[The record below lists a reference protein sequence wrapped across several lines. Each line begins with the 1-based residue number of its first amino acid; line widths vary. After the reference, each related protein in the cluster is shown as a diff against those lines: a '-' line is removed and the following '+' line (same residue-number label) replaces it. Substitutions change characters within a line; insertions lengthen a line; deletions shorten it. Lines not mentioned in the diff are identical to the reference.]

1 MKKIWRFLFAVSLIA
16 VLAFPSNATSI
27 SEEETKKQELEN
39 ELKNAD
45 DILEELKDKKSDA
58 KEYIAKMDQELSY
71 IELEIASLT
80 AQIDEKNQEIKDAK
94 KNLKKA
100 QKEMKQQYA
109 DMKKRIQYLYEGGET
124 KVIEM
129 FFSSDSIAEFLNK
142 AEYTNELASYDRMM
156 LNEMKENSEKIE
168 RTKTK
173 LEKDRESLKELKE
186 KQSQQKKTVETLME
200 SKASEVNIFN
210 KQIAE
215 TQEEMKALK
224 EEIAAQKAVI
234 KEMKAIEEKRR
245 KEAQERAQKGENVTT
260 YNGGA
265 FTWPAPGYTT
275 ITSGY
280 AYRVDPITGE
290 PNAYH
295 NGIDIGAPYGSDI
308 VAAYDGVVAWAYY
321 SQTAGNFIGIDHG
334 DGLYTVYM
342 HCSKLLVSEN
352 QSVSAGETIGLVG
365 STGRS
370 TGPHLHFGVRLNGEY
385 VDPMG
390 YLG

>member
-1 MKKIWRFLFAVSLIA
+1 MKKVWRLIFAVSLIA
-16 VLAFPSNATSI
+16 VLAFPSYATSI

-45 DILEELKDKKSDA
+45 DILEELKDKKNDA
-58 KEYIAKMDQELSY
+58 KEYITAMDQKLSY
-71 IELEIASLT
+71 IEMEIASLS
-80 AQIDEKNQEIKDAK
+80 AQMDEKNEEIKKAK
-94 KNLKKA
+94 KDLKRA
-100 QKEMKQQYA
+100 QKEMKRQYA
-109 DMKKRIQYLYEGGET
+109 DMKKRIQFLYEGGET
-124 KVIEM
+124 KVIEL

-142 AEYTNELASYDRMM
+142 AEYTNELAAYDRMM
-156 LNEMKENSEKIE
+156 LEEMKANSEKIQQ
-168 RTKTK
+168 TKIK

-186 KQSQQKKTVETLME
+186 QQLQQRDTVEALMD
-200 SKASEVNIFN
+200 SKAAQVNIFN
-210 KQIAE
+210 KQIAQ
-215 TQEEMKALK
+215 TQDEMKALK
-224 EEIAAQKAVI
+224 EEIAAQEAVI
-234 KEMKAIEEKRR
+234 KEMKEIEEKRR
-245 KEAQERAQKGENVTT
+245 KEAEERAKKGETVTT
-260 YNGGA
+260 YNGGT
-265 FTWPAPGYTT
+265 FTWPAPGYST

-280 AYRVDPITGE
+280 ANRVDPITGE

-308 VAAYDGVVAWAYY
+308 VAAHDGVVAWAYY

-352 QSVSAGETIGLVG
+352 QTVKAGETIGLVG

-385 VDPMG
+385 VNPME

>member
-1 MKKIWRFLFAVSLIA
+1 MKKVWRLIFAVSLIA
-16 VLAFPSNATSI
+16 VLAFPSYATSI

-45 DILEELKDKKSDA
+45 DILEELKGKKNDA
-58 KEYIAKMDQELSY
+58 KEYITAMDQKLSY
-71 IELEIASLT
+71 IEMEIASLS
-80 AQIDEKNQEIKDAK
+80 AQIDKKNEEIKQAK
-94 KNLKKA
+94 KDLKRA
-100 QKEMKQQYA
+100 QKEMERQYA
-109 DMKKRIQYLYEGGET
+109 DMKKRIQFLYEGGET

-142 AEYTNELASYDRMM
+142 AEYTNELAAYDRMM
-156 LNEMKENSEKIE
+156 LDEMKANSEKMEQI
-168 RTKTK
+168 KIK

-186 KQSQQKKTVETLME
+186 QQSQQKNTVETLMD
-200 SKASEVNIFN
+200 SKAAEVNIFN
-210 KQIAE
+210 KQIAQ
-215 TQEEMKALK
+215 TQDEMKALK
-224 EEIAAQKAVI
+224 EEIAAQEAVI
-234 KEMKAIEEKRR
+234 KEMKEIEEKRR
-245 KEAQERAQKGENVTT
+245 KEAEERAKKGETVTS
-260 YNGGA
+260 YNGGT
-265 FTWPAPGYTT
+265 FTWPTPGYST

-280 AYRVDPITGE
+280 ANRVDPITGE

-308 VAAYDGVVAWAYY
+308 VAAHDGVVAWAYY

-352 QSVSAGETIGLVG
+352 QTVKAGETIGLVG

-385 VDPMG
+385 VNPMG